1 MIIVL
6 LSAGIM
12 SIIIAVAVTTWAGLA
27 RMVRGEVLTIR
38 DRDYVTLARI
48 AGLSPVAIIW
58 RHVFPNVINTLM
70 VMTSLLVGQV
80 ILLEASLS
88 YLGLG
93 LAPGEPAWGIMVA
106 EGRQVI
112 VASWWIAVFPG
123 IAITVV
129 VMALT
134 TSGTG
139 CETFSTRS
147 CAASKDLAASSF
159 AKPVSRM
166 CTQSTA
172 VRLPRLRLFT
182 SLLCLLSLLFA
193 GCTFAVFEQDT
204 GVGQVAP
211 FTNIAPQALG
221 DNAFVINRYPGVAI
235 FDYDRDNDQDF
246 YVTQAEGGPNSCSA
260 TRATALSEK
269 WAGTQESLRTTA
281 TARASW
287 HATSTM
293 TAIRMYMSARAADT
307 GDALDFRSADAH
319 AGLREAITDRLFLNN
334 GDGTFKEI
342 TGSAFGLSINLRSAA
357 SIACARR

>member
-1 MIIVL
+1 MAIIVTPEVGRIRGLVDHASGSRLPWVPIFIIGLMVILAVFAPLIAPHDPKGQDLLNSRMAPFEKSSYILGTDFVGRDVLSRVIYGARTSAFVSVVALGAGVAIGTILGLTSGYAGGWVDSVIMRATDAVLGFPSLLVAMMIIVI

-129 VMALT
+129 VMAFNYF
-134 TSGTG
+134 G
-139 CETFSTRS
+139 
-147 CAASKDLAASSF
+147 DW
-159 AKPVSRM
+159 
-166 CTQSTA
+166 
-172 VRLPRLRLFT
+172 LRDVL
-182 SLLCLLSLLFA
+182 
-193 GCTFAVFEQDT
+193 D
-204 GVGQVAP
+204 P
-211 FTNIAPQALG
+211 
-221 DNAFVINRYPGVAI
+221 
-235 FDYDRDNDQDF
+235 
-246 YVTQAEGGPNSCSA
+246 
-260 TRATALSEK
+260 K
-269 WAGTQESLRTTA
+269 LR
-281 TARASW
+281 R
-287 HATSTM
+287 
-293 TAIRMYMSARAADT
+293 I
-307 GDALDFRSADAH
+307 
-319 AGLREAITDRLFLNN
+319 
-334 GDGTFKEI
+334 
-342 TGSAFGLSINLRSAA
+342 
-357 SIACARR
+357 

>member
-1 MIIVL
+1 MAIIVTPEVGRIRGLVDHASGSRLPWIPIFIIGLMVILAVFAPLIAPHDPKGQDLLNSRVAPFKMPSYILGTDFVGRDVLSRVIYGARTSAFVSVVALGAGVAIGTTLGLISGYAGGWVDSVIMRATDAVLGFPSLLVAMMIIVI

-129 VMALT
+129 VMAFNYF
-134 TSGTG
+134 G
-139 CETFSTRS
+139 
-147 CAASKDLAASSF
+147 DW
-159 AKPVSRM
+159 
-166 CTQSTA
+166 
-172 VRLPRLRLFT
+172 LRDVL
-182 SLLCLLSLLFA
+182 
-193 GCTFAVFEQDT
+193 D
-204 GVGQVAP
+204 P
-211 FTNIAPQALG
+211 
-221 DNAFVINRYPGVAI
+221 
-235 FDYDRDNDQDF
+235 
-246 YVTQAEGGPNSCSA
+246 
-260 TRATALSEK
+260 K
-269 WAGTQESLRTTA
+269 LR
-281 TARASW
+281 R
-287 HATSTM
+287 
-293 TAIRMYMSARAADT
+293 I
-307 GDALDFRSADAH
+307 
-319 AGLREAITDRLFLNN
+319 
-334 GDGTFKEI
+334 
-342 TGSAFGLSINLRSAA
+342 
-357 SIACARR
+357 